1 MYCNKCGCECVLVEQ
16 IEHACMDC
24 DVELPSEY
32 PPDQALENFLAR
44 KYNLVITE
52 NDRAV
57 LLSVLRYYLLD
68 HDNELCSDL
77 TRIVTYLENLN

>member
-1 MYCNKCGCECVLVEQ
+1 MYRYKC
-16 IEHACMDC
+16 
-24 DVELPSEY
+24 
-32 PPDQALENFLAR
+32 ENFLAR

-57 LLSVLRYYLLD
+57 LLSVLHYYLLD
-68 HDNELCSDL
+68 HDNELCSVL